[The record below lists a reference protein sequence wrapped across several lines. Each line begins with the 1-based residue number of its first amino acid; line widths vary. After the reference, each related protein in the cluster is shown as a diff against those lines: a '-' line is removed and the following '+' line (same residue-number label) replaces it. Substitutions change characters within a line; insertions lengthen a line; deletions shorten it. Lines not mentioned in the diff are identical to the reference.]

1 MEMCIKGNIS
11 QAALHKQ
18 KEDFEKLRNFLIE
31 RLSECRFIPLYSKG
45 IFFPL
50 RTLTNSGFPLIFSI
64 QVSLAVECSE
74 WGGGGAAGNWKR

>member
-18 KEDFEKLRNFLIE
+18 KEDFEKLRNFWTE
-31 RLSECRFIPLYSKG
+31 GLSEYRFIPLYSKG

-50 RTLTNSGFPLIFSI
+50 GTLTNSGFPLIFSI
-64 QVSLAVECSE
+64 QVSLAVECGE
-74 WGGGGAAGNWKR
+74 RGGGGAASNWQH